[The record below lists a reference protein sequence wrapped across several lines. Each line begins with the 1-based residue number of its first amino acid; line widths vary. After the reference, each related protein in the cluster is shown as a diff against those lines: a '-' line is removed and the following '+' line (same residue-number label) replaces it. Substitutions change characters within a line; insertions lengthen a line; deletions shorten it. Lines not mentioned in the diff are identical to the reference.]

1 MPCSGRGFRQTPG
14 MLAAFLENYPFL
26 GHLLRSPVTLAL
38 VVLQVW
44 MLVDAARRG
53 EWLWFV
59 FLLLFPPLSTFWY
72 LLTMFGG
79 GGSATGGFEL
89 PGAHSRR
96 RIKELQAQI
105 HHLDKAHH
113 HLALGDIYFQ
123 LGKLELAERH
133 YRASLEREPED
144 RDARAHLGQ
153 CLLRRGKVE
162 EARPFLEQVVAED
175 ARHDYG
181 HTLMAL
187 AECLTGLGQ
196 TELAIAVWERV
207 LENHSYAR
215 ARVQLAELYHAKG
228 ETERA
233 REQVREVIETD
244 PHAPAFDRRR
254 NRVWVRRAKSL
265 RRRLG

>member
-1 MPCSGRGFRQTPG
+1 MPR
-14 MLAAFLENYPFL
+14 MLMAFLEDFPS
-26 GHLLRSPVTLAL
+26 LRSLLASPVAL
-38 VVLQVW
+38 VLTALQIW
-44 MLVDAARRG
+44 MLVDAARRR
-53 EWLWFV
+53 EWLWFAFV
-59 FLLLFPPLSTFWY
+59 LLFPGIGTFWY
-72 LLTMFGG
+72 LLTVFSS

-113 HLALGDIYFQ
+113 YLALGDIYFQ
-123 LGKLELAERH
+123 QGKFELAERQ
-133 YRASLEREPED
+133 YRASIERDPAD
-144 RDARAHLGQ
+144 RDTRAHLGQ
-153 CLLRRGKVE
+153 CLLRRGNYA
-162 EARPFLEQVVAED
+162 EAQPLLEAVVAED

-187 AECLTGLGQ
+187 AECHAAVGQ
-196 TELAIAVWERV
+196 PERAIAVWERV

-215 ARVQLAELYHAKG
+215 ARVQLAELYHARG
-228 ETERA
+228 EHDHA

-254 NRVWVRRAKSL
+254 NRVWLRRAKAL
-265 RRRLG
+265 RRRIG